1 MLFHL
6 NMPPKPTGS
15 GGGELPEDPQSE
27 LSVGDIGKLPAD
39 IQKAITSQFVEFTQ
53 QAERALIEYDNLA
66 RKLSFS
72 FGGSRAFA
80 QDIRDAMILA
90 EVAVGGMGGDF
101 EDLQDIQRGVND
113 AMGEMSIL
121 TTETYADL
129 YATVNMTNDGL
140 GVTQQGVTKLVDA
153 FTQAGFNVKN
163 IGYETTK
170 IFNIAR
176 EAGVNAQKVFDQV
189 ESNLSKINLFNFQN
203 GVEGMAKMAAH
214 ATSMK
219 IKMDDT
225 LKIADQLFNPEK
237 AVQMAAD
244 FQRLGVSV
252 TSLLNPYELQDMAR
266 NDPQKLQEALGEA
279 MSQLTY
285 FNEKTQKMEL
295 YDYAKPLI
303 RQISESTGMSLD
315 YLMNVGLQTG
325 ELKKKMSEITFPDF
339 AKDDKSRQMIAQLAS
354 IGRMGG
360 KYEGEYVV
368 TIDGM
373 EKAIDEL
380 SEQDWKSLEAK
391 MEEQQKPA
399 KDMVQLQ
406 TESNGHL
413 LTLINEVKALQGIV
427 PRRVGSSALVNNLV
441 QKGAQLG
448 REVLASGASTI
459 GIDRQEFTQG
469 GGTYYDPSKMFQ
481 RIEDPNTWKPL
492 EDAITNSAAKLAA
505 AMTGG
510 NVDANLLKS
519 ISEEFQNAFKTSFE
533 TAFPEA
539 SKFYDKFSGEF
550 MKILTQVQAGTFSL
564 PSIPGI
570 SGLLPSTSAA
580 PAPSTGSV
588 APPSN
593 VNYSNYVQSL
603 ANSSVGKVLVSAD
616 PNNPLSLSIKMDPAE
631 LANYMTKTEILSQPF
646 MDKIVDGAKEIIA
659 QRAITFGLLNQ

>member
-6 NMPPKPTGS
+6 YGKSNS
-15 GGGELPEDPQSE
+15 SENEELTDPIKD
-27 LSVGDIGKLPAD
+27 LSVESLSSLPAE
-39 IQKAITSQFVEFTQ
+39 IQKVITSQFKGFTD
-53 QAERALIEYDNLA
+53 QALQALVDYDNVA
-66 RKLSFS
+66 RKLSYS

-80 QDIRDAMILA
+80 EEIRNSMVLA
-90 EVAVGGMGGDF
+90 EVAVKGMGGSF
-101 EDLQDIQRGVND
+101 ADLLDIQKGVNES
-113 AMGEMSIL
+113 MGEMSIL

-140 GVTQQGVTKLVDA
+140 GVTQQGVTKLVDV

-170 IFNIAR
+170 IFNVAR

-285 FNEKTQKMEL
+285 FNESTQKMEL

-325 ELKKKMSEITFPDF
+325 ELKKKMSEIVFPDF
-339 AKDDKSRQMIAQLAS
+339 AKDEKSRQMIAQLAS

-360 KYEGEYVV
+360 KYEGQYVV

-373 EKAIDEL
+373 EKALDEL

-391 MEEQQKPA
+391 MAEQEKPA

-413 LTLINEVKALQGIV
+413 LTLINEVKSLQGIL
-427 PRRVGSSALVNNLV
+427 PRRLGSSAKVTNIV

-448 REVLASGASTI
+448 REMLTTGAAAI
-459 GIDRQEFTQG
+459 GIENREFTQG

-481 RIEDPNTWKPL
+481 KIEDPNTWKPL
-492 EDAITNSAAKLAA
+492 EAAITNSAAQLAT
-505 AMTGG
+505 AMSTGT
-510 NVDANLLKS
+510 VDAKLLKS
-519 ISEEFQNAFKTSFE
+519 ISDQFENAFKESFE
-533 TAFPEA
+533 KAFPDA
-539 SKFYDKFSGEF
+539 KNFYDKFSEGF
-550 MKILTQVQAGTFSL
+550 MKILTQVQTGSFSL
-564 PSIPGI
+564 SSIPGI
-570 SGLLPSTSAA
+570 SSLIPSSSSVPSTST
-580 PAPSTGSV
+580 S
-588 APPSN
+588 APPAN
-593 VNYSNYVQSL
+593 VNYSTYVQTL
-603 ANSSVGKVLVSAD
+603 ANTSVGKVLVSAD

-631 LANYMTKTEILSQPF
+631 LANYITKTEILSQPF